1 MSGYKKSTGLS
12 RTKENLTTL
21 GKNISKAL
29 FPTTTKIVKTI
40 SSKFNKNDE
49 QTKKE
54 GGVTLKSPIYNY
66 NNFSS
71 YNVKSGG
78 SKNAPEGFS
87 MRSGNK
93 PSIAQL
99 SGVSPLKDNPIA
111 EGAAEAISEAVTRKN
126 LVLGESGK
134 GTKRKS
140 TPSMNPND
148 PDRPGSSGMYPTG
161 FETKIPRLN
170 LRKL

>member
-12 RTKENLTTL
+12 RAKENL
-21 GKNISKAL
+21 GKLANIASKAMFPGLKIVEKVISK
-29 FPTTTKIVKTI
+29 
-40 SSKFNKNDE
+40 KNS
-49 QTKKE
+49 
-54 GGVTLKSPIYNY
+54 GATLKSPIYNY
-66 NNFSS
+66 NDFSS

-78 SKNAPEGFS
+78 SKNAPKGFS
-87 MRSGNK
+87 MRSGNR

-99 SGVSPLKDNPIA
+99 SGVSPLKDNPVA
-111 EGAAEAISEAVTRKN
+111 KGAAEAISEAVTRKN
-126 LVLGESGK
+126 LGI
-134 GTKRKS
+134 KRKS

-170 LRKL
+170 LKKL